1 MSAAEI
7 VLIALALLALVAVAL
22 GSVAQRLDRLHRRE
36 SQTRATLEAQL
47 VRRADAAA
55 DLAASGALDPAG
67 AVLVA
72 DAALASMGAARLVG
86 DEEEPD
92 APGERELVESD
103 LSRTLRAALGGAL
116 ETPEGEVPAM
126 TGAPE
131 ADQVARVRQVQ
142 YRVHLARRFHND
154 AVVQIHQ
161 IRRLALVRLFRLAGY
176 APMPSTFEL
185 DDAQV

>member
-1 MSAAEI
+1 DRPGPGGLPDGHRRRGCAHQFTTAGPAHLVGPETMSAAEI

-36 SQTRATLEAQL
+36 YQTRATLEAQL

-103 LSRTLRAALGGAL
+103 LSRTL
-116 ETPEGEVPAM
+116 
-126 TGAPE
+126 
-131 ADQVARVRQVQ
+131 
-142 YRVHLARRFHND
+142 
-154 AVVQIHQ
+154 
-161 IRRLALVRLFRLAGY
+161 
-176 APMPSTFEL
+176 
-185 DDAQV
+185 